1 MDLRK
6 KENIVLQIIKKN
18 IKLKKIDNF
27 NLSVGQISQWDS
39 LVHLNIFLEIKKKF
53 NKVDINNASNVRS
66 VKDWMELIRNI
77 YK

>member
-1 MDLRK
+1 MDLKK
-6 KENIVLQIIKKN
+6 KENLVLQIIKKN
-18 IKLKKIDNF
+18 IKLKKINNY
-27 NLSVGQISQWDS
+27 NLSVGQISEWDS

-66 VKDWMELIRNI
+66 VKDWIKLIRNI

>member
-1 MDLRK
+1 MDLSK

-39 LVHLNIFLEIKKKF
+39 LVHLNIFLEIKKK
-53 NKVDINNASNVRS
+53 IQ
-66 VKDWMELIRNI
+66 
-77 YK
+77 

>member
-1 MDLRK
+1 MVLSK

-27 NLSVGQISQWDS
+27 NLSVGQITQWDS

-66 VKDWMELIRNI
+66 VKDWMELIRNT